1 MRGRDEQPSTLGEL
15 LDTLAGRL
23 RRVDLRLID
32 EARALWPTAVDPVLA
47 EHCRVELI
55 KDQVLIVSVPS
66 GAFAQ
71 RIHQQSPSILRQF
84 STISSGPPTS
94 IKTVLR
100 GSEKPGESA
109 R

>member
-1 MRGRDEQPSTLGEL
+1 MKRRDEEPAVLGEL

-32 EARALWPTAVDPVLA
+32 EARTLWPTVVDVVIA

-55 KDQVLIVSVPS
+55 KDGVLIVSVPS

-71 RIHQQSPSILRQF
+71 RVVSQSPSILEGFLVLGTRA
-84 STISSGPPTS
+84 PTS
-94 IKTVLR
+94 LKTVL
-100 GSEKPGESA
+100 K
-109 R
+109 

>member
-1 MRGRDEQPSTLGEL
+1 MSRRDDEPVELAEL

-32 EARALWPTAVDPVLA
+32 EARTLWPTVVTGPLG

-55 KDQVLIVSVPS
+55 KDGVLIVSVPS

-71 RIHQQSPSILRQF
+71 EIVSRSPMILRGF
-84 STISSGPPTS
+84 STLGKGAPTS
-94 IKTVLR
+94 VRTVL
-100 GSEKPGESA
+100 K
-109 R
+109 

>member
-1 MRGRDEQPSTLGEL
+1 MRSRDEQPSTLAEL

-32 EARALWPTAVDPVLA
+32 EARAIWPSAVEPAIA

-71 RIHQQSPSILRQF
+71 RIQQHTKAILRSF
-84 STISSGPPTS
+84 STLSSGAPTS

-100 GSEKPGESA
+100 SAEKPGESG

>member
-1 MRGRDEQPSTLGEL
+1 VKGREEQPSTLSEL

-32 EARALWPTAVDPVLA
+32 EARARWTTSVDPVLA

-55 KDQVLIVSVPS
+55 KDRVLIVSVPS

-71 RIHQQSPSILRQF
+71 RVQQQSPTILRSF
-84 STISSGPPTS
+84 STLSSGAPTS

-100 GSEKPGESA
+100 EAKKPSESG

>member
-1 MRGRDEQPSTLGEL
+1 MNRRDEQPAALSQL

-32 EARALWPTAVDPVLA
+32 EARELWPNVVDPVLA

-55 KDQVLIVSVPS
+55 KDGVLIVSVPS

-71 RIHQQSPSILRQF
+71 QVAMQSPSILRGF
-84 STISSGPPTS
+84 SSLGKRAPTS
-94 IKTVLR
+94 LKTVQ
-100 GSEKPGESA
+100 K
-109 R
+109 

>member
-1 MRGRDEQPSTLGEL
+1 MRQRDEQPSTLGEL

-32 EARALWPTAVDPVLA
+32 EARALWPSAVEPAIA

-71 RIHQQSPSILRQF
+71 RIQQHTKSILGSF
-84 STISSGPPTS
+84 STLSSGAPTS

-100 GSEKPGESA
+100 EAEKPSESA